1 MSNNMSGTQKLLFI
15 SSFLWTLH
23 WGTRVVSIVVDT
35 VILNAGVRV
44 LPTGF

>member
-1 MSNNMSGTQKLLFI
+1 MSKNLTGLEKLLFI

-35 VILNAGVRV
+35 VILSEGVRA

>member
-1 MSNNMSGTQKLLFI
+1 MSNQLTSKEKLLFI
-15 SSFLWTLH
+15 LSFLWTLH

-35 VILNAGVRV
+35 VILNAGVRA

>member
-23 WGTRVVSIVVDT
+23 WGTKVVSVIVDT
-35 VILNAGVRV
+35 VILNAGAKV
-44 LPTGF
+44 LPLGF

>member
-1 MSNNMSGTQKLLFI
+1 MSNDMTGIQKLLFI

-35 VILNAGVRV
+35 VILNAGVKV
-44 LPTGF
+44 LPIGF

>member
-1 MSNNMSGTQKLLFI
+1 MSNNMTGTQKLLFI

-35 VILNAGVRV
+35 VILNAGVRA

>member
-1 MSNNMSGTQKLLFI
+1 MSNQMTSKEKLLFI
-15 SSFLWTLH
+15 LSFLWTLH

-44 LPTGF
+44 LPIGF

>member
-1 MSNNMSGTQKLLFI
+1 MSKDLTSKEKLLFI
-15 SSFLWTLH
+15 LSFLWTLH

-35 VILNAGVRV
+35 VILNTGVRV

>member
-1 MSNNMSGTQKLLFI
+1 MSKNLTGLEKLLFI

-35 VILNAGVRV
+35 VILNAGVRA

>member
-1 MSNNMSGTQKLLFI
+1 MSNNMTGIQKLLFI

-35 VILNAGVRV
+35 VILNTGVRV

>member
-1 MSNNMSGTQKLLFI
+1 MSKDMTGIQKLLFI

-35 VILNAGVRV
+35 VILNAGVKV
-44 LPTGF
+44 LPLGL

>member
-1 MSNNMSGTQKLLFI
+1 MSNNLSGIQKLLFI

>member
-1 MSNNMSGTQKLLFI
+1 MSKDMTGIQKLLFI
-15 SSFLWTLH
+15 SSFLWTLQ

-35 VILNAGVRV
+35 VILSEGVRA

>member
-1 MSNNMSGTQKLLFI
+1 MSNQLTSKEKLLFI
-15 SSFLWTLH
+15 LSFLWTLH

>member
-1 MSNNMSGTQKLLFI
+1 MSKDMTGIQKLLFI

-35 VILNAGVRV
+35 VILNAGVRA

>member
-1 MSNNMSGTQKLLFI
+1 MSKNLTGLEKLLFI

-35 VILNAGVRV
+35 VILSGGVRV

>member
-23 WGTRVVSIVVDT
+23 WGTKVVSVIVDT
-35 VILNAGVRV
+35 VILNAGVRA

>member
-1 MSNNMSGTQKLLFI
+1 MSTDMTSKEKLLFI
-15 SSFLWTLH
+15 LSFLWTLH

-35 VILNAGVRV
+35 VILNAGVRA

>member
-1 MSNNMSGTQKLLFI
+1 MSNNLTGIQKLLFI

-44 LPTGF
+44 LPTGL

>member
-1 MSNNMSGTQKLLFI
+1 MSNQMTSKEKLLFI
-15 SSFLWTLH
+15 LSFLWTLH

-35 VILNAGVRV
+35 VILSEGVRA

>member
-1 MSNNMSGTQKLLFI
+1 MSKDMSGIQKLLFI

-35 VILNAGVRV
+35 AILSEGVRV
-44 LPTGF
+44 LPIGF